1 MNKMMKS
8 IERAALTPMVVGED
22 QSARRKFSFD
32 EEFIGFSGH
41 FPGFP
46 IVPAI
51 VQIQIAQSLIEG
63 CVGAPLKLQVVE
75 KAKFLLPLRP
85 DQEIEVNICPCAGLN
100 GHAYRVKL
108 TVEEQLAAS
117 FILRLQRQEA
127 AK

>member
-1 MNKMMKS
+1 MNNMMKS
-8 IERAALTPMVVGED
+8 IESAALTPMVVGED
-22 QSARRKFSFD
+22 QSAGRKFSFG

-51 VQIQIAQSLIEG
+51 VQIQIAQLLIEG

-75 KAKFLLPLRP
+75 RAKFLVPLRP
-85 DQEIEVNICPCAGLN
+85 DQEIDVNVCPCAGLD

-108 TVEEQLAAS
+108 TVEEQVAAS
-117 FILRLQRQEA
+117 FILRLQRQETV
-127 AK
+127 K